1 MTDSIIEEVRA
12 IREQHAASLDY
23 DLDKIY
29 ADLKARQEKHAAE
42 KDGLLSLLLPTRPQ
56 SLTWLCSGFVSRNA
70 VNMESE
76 TDSALARDVLRYEP
90 QHSHFSMDAPPSSAY
105 PTHDGKYASLSD

>member
-23 DLDKIY
+23 DLDRIY

-42 KDGLLSLLLPTRPQ
+42 GWVVVSPPTNPP
-56 SLTWLCSGFVSRNA
+56 T
-70 VNMESE
+70 E
-76 TDSALARDVLRYEP
+76 TNLALQRVRFAQR
-90 QHSHFSMDAPPSSAY
+90 
-105 PTHDGKYASLSD
+105 